1 MEFHAIQGDRTT
13 HVLTTHRAEV
23 DETPLQLVSAEKV
36 AYWQRIEAER
46 DALMA
51 RIGPQL
57 GGIENKLAED
67 CQSPAQPV
75 DSAG

>member
-13 HVLTTHRAEV
+13 HVLTTHRTEA
-23 DETPLQLVSAEKV
+23 DETPLQMVSAEKV
-36 AYWQRIEAER
+36 AYWQRVEAER
-46 DALMA
+46 DALLST
-51 RIGPQL
+51 Q
-57 GGIENKLAED
+57 NKLAED